1 MKFQTKEE
9 DHYFLVTLGD
19 EKIDS
24 NLSPELKGHIINV
37 SSKNPDKHLII
48 DLSKVRFADS
58 SGLSAFLLAY
68 RLYRDHSRVC
78 VFAGPS
84 PSIIELF
91 EISQLINVFPIAENV
106 DVAIAMLNQ
115 VKK

>member
-9 DHYFLVTLGD
+9 DHYIVVTLGD

-24 NLSPELKGHIINV
+24 SLSPELKGHIINV
-37 SSKNPDKHLII
+37 STKNPEKHVII

-78 VFAGPS
+78 IFASPS
-84 PSIIELF
+84 PSLIELF
-91 EISQLINVFPIAENV
+91 EISQLINVFPIADNV
-106 DVAIAMLNQ
+106 DDAVAMLHQ
-115 VKK
+115 VK